1 MENDSRKQRV
11 LITGGHGFLGSHI
24 AERFIREGYEV
35 FVIDDSSSGST
46 AELKLGHKFY
56 PYSVTDPK
64 CEEIFRIYN
73 IDILIHMAEKR
84 ASPMDADYLNNS
96 ETNFLGLSHML
107 MLAKK
112 YAVKKFFLYSVGAV
126 VDRSLTDAGETVA
139 AKPMT
144 SQALQ
149 KSANEEFAK
158 HWKSMYGTDI
168 TILRFSSVYG
178 PGQLFGHGVIAD
190 LLHDILTGRTIEV
203 AGSLQQTRDF
213 IYVEDAAYA
222 VYRAT
227 ERGYQGDVLNISS
240 AEPVSYKQLLELCS
254 GFATMPPVKVN
265 KKKTGSFQQATLDNS
280 RCCQELG
287 WSIKR
292 TLEDGLRSTYA
303 WYKSRG
309 KQLEIQT
316 RREKSAAR
324 RRQIIARIRPYFENS
339 LLFLAMVFIM
349 HRQAGSVVNATIGLD
364 FNYVYIA
371 AMGLLYGKRQSMPA
385 ALLSA
390 GLLIYSFLLHG
401 ADIVGLLYLPQHM
414 LHFASYLFVAV
425 FTGYTTDSKNRTI
438 ENMEYRNQR
447 AQERYEFLEDMYSEN
462 IKIKNKLYH
471 QIVNSDDSIGR
482 AYQIIK
488 KLDSVELEDVYTQ
501 AAEVTAELLNAEQVA
516 IYIVGKNAYYLRQ
529 KVRRGEKVSELPR
542 SLKIEEFP
550 YLQELMAKQSI
561 FVNKK
566 LEEGLPDLAAPVV
579 FQNKVIAVIQIFD
592 LDFEKW
598 NLSQQ
603 NLLAVTARLIA
614 SALGKAYQYEEGSQS
629 RKYIENTRIIRQEE
643 FIKICREVRRRQQ
656 VLSNSAQ
663 AAYLRITAAEE
674 SEVLDRKL
682 AGVVR
687 TEDFIGEYEG
697 STYILLLDIT
707 PAIVEQ
713 VRQRLRG
720 AGVET
725 AVVAEVCHE

>member
-1 MENDSRKQRV
+1 
-11 LITGGHGFLGSHI
+11 
-24 AERFIREGYEV
+24 
-35 FVIDDSSSGST
+35 
-46 AELKLGHKFY
+46 
-56 PYSVTDPK
+56 
-64 CEEIFRIYN
+64 
-73 IDILIHMAEKR
+73 
-84 ASPMDADYLNNS
+84 
-96 ETNFLGLSHML
+96 
-107 MLAKK
+107 
-112 YAVKKFFLYSVGAV
+112 
-126 VDRSLTDAGETVA
+126 
-139 AKPMT
+139 
-144 SQALQ
+144 
-149 KSANEEFAK
+149 
-158 HWKSMYGTDI
+158 
-168 TILRFSSVYG
+168 
-178 PGQLFGHGVIAD
+178 
-190 LLHDILTGRTIEV
+190 
-203 AGSLQQTRDF
+203 
-213 IYVEDAAYA
+213 
-222 VYRAT
+222 
-227 ERGYQGDVLNISS
+227 
-240 AEPVSYKQLLELCS
+240 
-254 GFATMPPVKVN
+254 
-265 KKKTGSFQQATLDNS
+265 
-280 RCCQELG
+280 
-287 WSIKR
+287 
-292 TLEDGLRSTYA
+292 
-303 WYKSRG
+303 
-309 KQLEIQT
+309 
-316 RREKSAAR
+316 
-324 RRQIIARIRPYFENS
+324 
-339 LLFLAMVFIM
+339 MVFIM

-614 SALGKAYQYEEGSQS
+614 SALGKAYQYEEGIQS
-629 RKYIENTRIIRQEE
+629 RKYIENTRIIRREE

-656 VLSNSAQ
+656 VLNNSAQ
-663 AAYLRITAAEE
+663 AAYLRITGAEE
-674 SEVLDRKL
+674 PEVLDRKL

-713 VRQRLRG
+713 VRQRLSG

>member
-1 MENDSRKQRV
+1 
-11 LITGGHGFLGSHI
+11 
-24 AERFIREGYEV
+24 
-35 FVIDDSSSGST
+35 
-46 AELKLGHKFY
+46 
-56 PYSVTDPK
+56 
-64 CEEIFRIYN
+64 
-73 IDILIHMAEKR
+73 
-84 ASPMDADYLNNS
+84 
-96 ETNFLGLSHML
+96 NFLGLSHML

-126 VDRSLTDAGETVA
+126 VDRSLTDAGESVA
-139 AKPMT
+139 ARPMT

-222 VYRAT
+222 VYRAA

-240 AEPVSYKQLLELCS
+240 AEPVSYKQLLEICS

-265 KKKTGSFQQATLDNS
+265 KKKNGSFQQATLDNS

-292 TLEDGLRSTYA
+292 TLEDGLRSTYI

-309 KQLEIQT
+309 KQLEIETQ
-316 RREKSAAR
+316 REKSAAR

-349 HRQAGSVVNATIGLD
+349 HRQEGSVVNATIGLD

-385 ALLSA
+385 ALLSM

-438 ENMEYRNQR
+438 ANMEYRNQR

-529 KVRRGEKVSELPR
+529 KVRRGEKISELAR

-614 SALGKAYQYEEGSQS
+614 SALGKAYQYEEGIQS

-656 VLSNSAQ
+656 VLNNSAQ
-663 AAYLRITAAEE
+663 AAYLRITAAQEPE
-674 SEVLDRKL
+674 ALDRKL

-697 STYILLLDIT
+697 DIYILLLDINQ
-707 PAIVEQ
+707 AIVEQ
-713 VRQRLRG
+713 VRQRLSG